1 MITFAND
8 EGDLHI
14 LALKPKRKLSSGW
27 MEFKDFC
34 RKHSLVWSGVE
45 VVMAVAEAMTVA
57 DADSRMQSCTHNSS
71 ERVDSIRGWLWSY

>member
-27 MEFKDFC
+27 MEFKDFR
-34 RKHSLVWSGVE
+34 RKHSLVWSGSGGGYGSGGG
-45 VVMAVAEAMTVA
+45 
-57 DADSRMQSCTHNSS
+57 DD
-71 ERVDSIRGWLWSY
+71 DGW